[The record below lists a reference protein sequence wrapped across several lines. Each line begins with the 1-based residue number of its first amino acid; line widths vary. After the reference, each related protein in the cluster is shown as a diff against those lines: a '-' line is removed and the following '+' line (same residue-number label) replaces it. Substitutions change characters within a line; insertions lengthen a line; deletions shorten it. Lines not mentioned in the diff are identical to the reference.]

1 MLEGIL
7 RESIDSKATKALR
20 KDGYL
25 IANIYAKGMEN
36 VHCAFKLNDFIKTVK
51 AKDTLKFSVKVAG
64 KIYEVVVAE
73 YQKHPVTSVLK
84 HVDLRVVLP
93 NEVSKYYIPVVT
105 TGVAKGL
112 KNKGLIVHSK
122 RRLLVKCAGKD
133 LPNAFIV
140 DVTPL
145 DVGDSVL
152 VRDIPVPAG
161 VIMREPES
169 VAVLGCVK
177 AK

>member
-1 MLEGIL
+1 M
-7 RESIDSKATKALR
+7 
-20 KDGYL
+20 
-25 IANIYAKGMEN
+25 
-36 VHCAFKLNDFIKTVK
+36 
-51 AKDTLKFSVKVAG
+51 
-64 KIYEVVVAE
+64 
-73 YQKHPVTSVLK
+73 LK

-133 LPNAFIV
+133 LPNAIIV

-161 VIMREPES
+161 VVMREPES